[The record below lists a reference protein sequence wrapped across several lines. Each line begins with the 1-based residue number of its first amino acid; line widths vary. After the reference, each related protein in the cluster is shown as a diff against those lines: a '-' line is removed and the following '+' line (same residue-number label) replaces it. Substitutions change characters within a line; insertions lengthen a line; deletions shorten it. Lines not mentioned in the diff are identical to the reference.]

1 VPDLTPE
8 ERRLRAQV
16 AANARWAKPGA
27 RKRQGDAITGTKLAY
42 FERQIDPDG
51 RLDPIERRQCAEAAL
66 RAEMSRL
73 ALRSAKAR
81 RKARHG
87 GEVAA

>member
-1 VPDLTPE
+1 MS
-8 ERRLRAQV
+8 
-16 AANARWAKPGA
+16 
-27 RKRQGDAITGTKLAY
+27 GTKLAF

-51 RLDPIERRQCAEAAL
+51 QLDPVERRQCAMAAL

-81 RKARHG
+81 RKARHD

>member
-1 VPDLTPE
+1 MPVDLTPD

-27 RKRQGDAITGTKLAY
+27 RQRQAEAITGSKLAY
-42 FERQIDPDG
+42 FERQIDPDCK
-51 RLDPIERRQCAEAAL
+51 LDPVERRRCAENAL
-66 RAEMSRL
+66 RAEMAGL

-81 RKARHG
+81 RQRRDG
-87 GEVAA
+87 RRAA